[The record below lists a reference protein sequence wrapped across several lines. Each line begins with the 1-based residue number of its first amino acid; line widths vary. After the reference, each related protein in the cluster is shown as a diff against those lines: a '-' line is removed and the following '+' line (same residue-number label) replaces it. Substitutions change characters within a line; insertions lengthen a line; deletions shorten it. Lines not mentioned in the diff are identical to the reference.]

1 MYTVEGNTACYWEDD
16 GSAEEAANTS
26 QEVLL
31 NICSIAGSFK
41 DKVELL
47 KDQKVQFLSN
57 VMLFILDAFETK
69 WEAYWKSPAKYM
81 YQTITGKPSRRLE
94 LIQVAGKTGNVTFI
108 CRTRMLSLT
117 RARVRARTHT
127 HTHTH
132 THTMLR
138 ELKAAP
144 ENV

>member
-1 MYTVEGNTACYWEDD
+1 MYTVEGSTACYWEDD
-16 GSAEEAANTS
+16 GSADEAANTS

-41 DKVELL
+41 DEVELL

-57 VMLFILDAFETK
+57 VMLFILYAFETK
-69 WEAYWKSPAKYM
+69 WEAYWKSPTEYM

-108 CRTRMLSLT
+108 CRTRILTLT
-117 RARVRARTHT
+117 RTRAHT

-138 ELKAAP
+138 VLKAK
-144 ENV
+144 